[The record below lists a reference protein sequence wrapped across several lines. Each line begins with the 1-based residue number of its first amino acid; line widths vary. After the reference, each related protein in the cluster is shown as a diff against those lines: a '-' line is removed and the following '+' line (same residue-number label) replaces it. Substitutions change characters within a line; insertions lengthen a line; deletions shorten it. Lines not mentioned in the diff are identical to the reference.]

1 MRTRLCAEPVDGS
14 GRIDLLMAISCMI
27 VQNHAMLTAQG
38 KKLILGR
45 LAAEGLIVAKDLAHE
60 LGTSEDTI
68 RRDLRELAQGGK
80 LQRVHGGAL
89 PASAAGGDLHIAETE
104 SPAEK

>member
-1 MRTRLCAEPVDGS
+1 
-14 GRIDLLMAISCMI
+14 MI
-27 VQNHAMLTAQG
+27 VQNHAMLTAQR

-45 LAAEGLIVAKDLAHE
+45 LAAEGLIVAKDLAYE

-80 LQRVHGGAL
+80 LPGQIAVASHQARQPGIRPLEVLRRL
-89 PASAAGGDLHIAETE
+89 PLQVRINGYGELEGT
-104 SPAEK
+104 